1 MVDPDANR
9 MFDFKSRIPA
19 TREETQ
25 ESVALTLFE
34 DARIAEQR
42 REDP

>member
-9 MFDFKSRIPA
+9 MFNLKTRVPA
-19 TREETQ
+19 SREETQ

-34 DARIAEQR
+34 DARFAE
-42 REDP
+42 